1 MMSEQ
6 SQPKISVLMS
16 VRNGLPFVQQTVAS
30 LLGQTF
36 TDFEFVIVDNAST
49 DGTQE
54 FLKHLASVTPRI
66 RLFLN
71 EQDLGHSGGLNR
83 GLAECRANWIA
94 RIDADDV
101 ALPNRLERQFAFVQA
116 HPEVAVTCC
125 LAYYINAR
133 GVRKG
138 KTFLEITTIEKF
150 REYMARNEAI
160 GLLHPGVLMRR
171 DAALAVGGYREQFG
185 GANDID
191 LWARIS
197 ERHAI
202 LVQPEYLM
210 EYRIHGAAISSGKF
224 LDSRLKYEWVRACT
238 LARRSGHAEPD
249 WETFLRDWNN
259 VGLWTRLNRRRKTL
273 AKMYYR
279 YSGENFITDKKIKGL
294 WLFLL
299 SALLQ
304 PDYAVHRVKRQF
316 FKP

>member
-1 MMSEQ
+1 MEPP
-6 SQPKISVLMS
+6 PKISVLMS
-16 VRNGLPFVQQTVAS
+16 VRNGLPYLKQTVTSILAQS
-30 LLGQTF
+30 F
-36 TDFEFVIVDNAST
+36 SDFEFVMVDNCST
-49 DGTQE
+49 DGSRDYLQDMARQD
-54 FLKHLASVTPRI
+54 KRI

-71 EQDLGHSGGLNR
+71 ERDLGHSGGLNR
-83 GLAECRANWIA
+83 GLAECRGEWIA

-101 ALPNRLERQFAFVQA
+101 ALPDRLARQAAFVQA

-133 GVRKG
+133 GERRG
-138 KTFLEITTIEKF
+138 KTFLEITTVEKF

-171 DAALAVGGYREQFG
+171 DAVLAVGGYREQFG

-197 ERHAI
+197 ERHII

-238 LARRSGHAEPD
+238 LARRADRAEPD
-249 WETFLRDWNN
+249 WETFLSDWNN
-259 VGLWTRLNRRRKTL
+259 VGFGARLNRHRKAL

-279 YSGENFITDKKIKGL
+279 LGGENFINDKQIQGVR
-294 WLFLL
+294 LFLL
-299 SALLQ
+299 SAFLQ
-304 PDYAVHRVKRQF
+304 PGYAVHRVKRQL